1 MVVRKR
7 FGQHF
12 LHDTGVLDRIV
23 SCVRAKPFD
32 LLIEI
37 GPGQGALT
45 RRLLALNHPLIAI
58 EIDRDL
64 VRQLQ
69 HEFAASPLTVI
80 EQDVLQVDFERWNTG
95 SSTLRLIGNLPYNI
109 STPLIFH
116 LLKYR
121 TLIKDMHFMLQ
132 KEVVDRLAASPG
144 EKNYGRLSVMI
155 QCYYS
160 VEPLFTVSPGA
171 FTPPPQVQ
179 STVVRLQ
186 PLSTPKV
193 PEQAMP
199 AFSAVVRHAFNQRR
213 KTLKNSLNTLIPAE
227 AWSLTGIDPKLRPEQ
242 LLVEDFARLSAHYR
256 LPDTHER

>member
-1 MVVRKR
+1 MLVRKR

-23 SCVRAKPFD
+23 SCVRARPGD

-45 RRLLALNHPLIAI
+45 RRLLALGYPLIAI

-69 HEFAASPLTVI
+69 QEFATSPLTLI

-95 SSTLRLIGNLPYNI
+95 SPTIRLIGNLPYNI

-116 LLKYR
+116 LLKHR
-121 TLIKDMHFMLQ
+121 ALIKDMHFMLQ
-132 KEVVDRLAASPG
+132 KEVVDRLAASVG
-144 EKNYGRLSVMI
+144 DKNYGRLSVMI

-160 VEPLFTVSPGA
+160 VDPLFTVKPGA
-171 FTPPPQVQ
+171 FTPPPKVQ
-179 STVVRLQ
+179 SAVVRLQ

-193 PEQAMP
+193 PEHAIG
-199 AFSAVVRHAFNQRR
+199 AFSAVVKQAFNQRR
-213 KTLKNSLNTLIPAE
+213 KTLKNSLQTLIPE
-227 AWSLTGIDPKLRPEQ
+227 DAWGLSGIDPQLRPEQ
-242 LLVEDFARLSAHYR
+242 LSVEDFARLSQVTTGH
-256 LPDTHER
+256 PQ